1 MFKHLFL
8 VYTLHWLTQLTLMA
22 AVCWQWLSKLLSS
35 VISLFWGNKTTKTKP
50 FDRDLL
56 LLPPFLSLTCIYS
69 LMMSVKCSHECLK
82 KKVSE
87 WWWWSYSVKS
97 DLYIQRELG
106 LAVMMLLP
114 EGLHS
119 STLTTRGRV
128 IKQSHKE
135 HSEED
140 VSIILNEL
148 NYYFW
153 RTVNWT
159 LIVLLLHLFAF
170 VLFVWN
176 HSFFFCGFGIK
187 KRIHAFWKTIEWLFV
202 FSLSRICVFVL
213 FFSFSFRE
221 TLILCVYSE
230 LLFLCDVWV
239 NKYWVRNYTIQT
251 RHGHDHAW

>member
-1 MFKHLFL
+1 MHCTDWHSWLWWLQSADSDRQSCSQVWFPCFGGIKQQKQSRSTDLF
-8 VYTLHWLTQLTLMA
+8 
-22 AVCWQWLSKLLSS
+22 
-35 VISLFWGNKTTKTKP
+35 
-50 FDRDLL
+50 
-56 LLPPFLSLTCIYS
+56 LLPPSLALTCIYS
-69 LMMSVKCSHECLK
+69 LMMSVKCSHECMK
-82 KKVSE
+82 KKISE
-87 WWWWSYSVKS
+87 WWWWSCSVKS

-153 RTVNWT
+153 TIVNWT

-176 HSFFFCGFGIK
+176 HSFF
-187 KRIHAFWKTIEWLFV
+187 V
-202 FSLSRICVFVL
+202 VL
-213 FFSFSFRE
+213 
-221 TLILCVYSE
+221 V
-230 LLFLCDVWV
+230 
-239 NKYWVRNYTIQT
+239 
-251 RHGHDHAW
+251 

>member
-1 MFKHLFL
+1 MLFVVCHYPVCVCVCFCFSSYIATDHILSCLQYSKLSFFFQQFMFKHLFL
-8 VYTLHWLTQLTLMA
+8 IYALHWLTQLTLMA
-22 AVCWQWLSKLLSS
+22 EVCWQWPSKLLSS

-50 FDRDLL
+50 FDR
-56 LLPPFLSLTCIYS
+56 FVAAS
-69 LMMSVKCSHECLK
+69 SVALINLYLFFNDECEMFSWMYEK
-82 KKVSE
+82 ENK
-87 WWWWSYSVKS
+87 WWWSCSVKS
-97 DLYIQRELG
+97 DLYIQRELS

-140 VSIILNEL
+140 VSIIFNEL

-153 RTVNWT
+153 TTVNWN

-176 HSFFFCGFGIK
+176 HSFF
-187 KRIHAFWKTIEWLFV
+187 V
-202 FSLSRICVFVL
+202 VL
-213 FFSFSFRE
+213 
-221 TLILCVYSE
+221 V
-230 LLFLCDVWV
+230 
-239 NKYWVRNYTIQT
+239 
-251 RHGHDHAW
+251 